1 MPQHVTGAGIHIELQ
16 LEPYVTLCSMLLLS
30 NSAHVHLSVSGS
42 TQHLLCAC
50 LQACE
55 NVGLDQDQLIVTG
68 KGGDLVY
75 GSAEAVERGETPSSF
90 CGHHLAAR

>member
-1 MPQHVTGAGIHIELQ
+1 MPILHRLLRSIPTPFIEAPVL
-16 LEPYVTLCSMLLLS
+16 
-30 NSAHVHLSVSGS
+30 HLV
-42 TQHLLCAC
+42 CAC

-75 GSAEAVERGETPSSF
+75 GSAEAVESGEW
-90 CGHHLAAR
+90 